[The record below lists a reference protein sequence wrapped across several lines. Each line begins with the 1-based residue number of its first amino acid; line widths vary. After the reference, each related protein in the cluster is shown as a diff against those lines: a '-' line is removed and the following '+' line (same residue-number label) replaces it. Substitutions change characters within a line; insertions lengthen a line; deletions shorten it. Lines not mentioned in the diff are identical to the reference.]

1 MSTKL
6 FAFDRR
12 LPAPFDKGGKK
23 KVKVSST
30 YGDGTEATLSST
42 VVKAVLAYCA
52 CKDGSKPGA
61 VGICGSK
68 GVAEYKSASGADAYH
83 LAVYDPSNGTVL
95 ASKYDSG
102 TEVMETYSMGKSGQD
117 GAAVLL
123 AMIPA
128 LAADQE
134 FADNLDAFMAEY
146 RDSFSDLPKA
156 TDLAAI
162 LCDNAYRR
170 VKDKSCPAHLQVNID
185 NSGNVMRVSQTHL
198 DSGNFTPDR
207 VLAGEFTILAHT
219 GATVVLEQKE
229 TVPHSD
235 FIGKYIL
242 TPARGL
248 TAHEEALVPTL
259 APWYVL
265 PEEVV
270 SICAHAQKS
279 TEKSLP
285 MRNFLLR
292 GPAGTGKTEGAKAI
306 AAGLHLPY
314 VKYTCSANTEV
325 YDFIGQVF
333 PDTDGPSTGD
343 ADLDRERQELK
354 EMGGITYENVKKIM
368 GLPDL
373 DDMDYDPEGTY
384 MLLTGHAKAGATS
397 QDCMAEV
404 MDQVTAKLQ
413 KLCTVK
419 PETVNAGQTYTYT
432 ETDFIRAL
440 KYGYVCE
447 IQEPTTIMQPGVLV
461 GLNSLLEQNG
471 TITLPTGEVIR
482 RHPDAVVVVTTNVS
496 YEGCRGMNQ
505 SVLDRMNL
513 TQDIELP
520 APEIMAQRA
529 MSVTGC
535 EDDVLVSRMVQVVN
549 DMADFC
555 RKNGISDG
563 SCGMRSLIDWIMSA
577 EITGDPHTSALC
589 TIISK
594 ATADEEDRNAII
606 TSVLE
611 PILRQN
617 GKSGLTVLRIKN
629 RREVYYSW
637 QE

>member
-61 VGICGSK
+61 VGICGGK

-577 EITGDPHTSALC
+577 EITGDPYTSALC

-611 PILRQN
+611 PIFAPKR
-617 GKSGLTVLRIKN
+617 KKAV
-629 RREVYYSW
+629 
-637 QE
+637 

>member
-292 GPAGTGKTEGAKAI
+292 GPAGTGKTEGTKAI

-577 EITGDPHTSALC
+577 EITGDPYTSALC

-611 PILRQN
+611 PIFAPKR
-617 GKSGLTVLRIKN
+617 KKAV
-629 RREVYYSW
+629 
-637 QE
+637 

>member
-1 MSTKL
+1 MSNKL
-6 FAFDRR
+6 FTFNRT
-12 LPAPFDKGGKK
+12 LPPPFDKGSK
-23 KVKVSST
+23 KVKVSSM
-30 YGDGTEATLSST
+30 YGDGTEATISST
-42 VVKAVLAYCA
+42 VAKAVLTYCE
-52 CKDGSKPGA
+52 CRDGSKPGA
-61 VGICGSK
+61 LGICGQK
-68 GVAEYKSASGADAYH
+68 GVAEYKSASGTDAYH
-83 LAVYDPSNGTVL
+83 LAVYDPSTGTVL

-102 TEVMETYSMGKSGQD
+102 TEMMETYSLGKNGQD
-117 GAAVLL
+117 GAALLL

-128 LAADQE
+128 LAKDQE
-134 FADNLDAFMAEY
+134 FSEKLTEFVDEY
-146 RDSFSDLPKA
+146 QNSFTDLTKA
-156 TDLAAI
+156 TELLAV

-170 VKDKSCPAHLQVNID
+170 VNDTSCPAHLQVNVD
-185 NSGNVMRVSQTHL
+185 SSGNVMRVAQTHL
-198 DSGNFTPDR
+198 DSGSFAPDQ
-207 VLAGEFTILAHT
+207 VLAGEFTIFAHT
-219 GATVVLEQKE
+219 GGPVILEHQE
-229 TVPHSD
+229 SIPHSD
-235 FIGKYIL
+235 FVGKYVLDPSRTL
-242 TPARGL
+242 TP
-248 TAHEEALVPTL
+248 HEQSLVPVL
-259 APWYVL
+259 EPWYVL

-270 SICAHAQKS
+270 SICRHAKQS

-292 GPAGTGKTEGAKAI
+292 GPAGTGKTEGARAI
-306 AAGLHLPY
+306 AAGLNLPY
-314 VKYTCSANTEV
+314 MKYTCSANTEV

-354 EMGGITYENVKKIM
+354 EMGGITYENVKKLM

-384 MLLTGHAKAGATS
+384 MLLTGHSKVGATS

-404 MDQVTAKLQ
+404 MEQVTNKIQ
-413 KLCTVK
+413 QLCKVSS
-419 PETVNAGQTYTYT
+419 ETASSGQTYIYT

-440 KYGYVCE
+440 KYGYVVE

-461 GLNSLLEQNG
+461 GLNDLLQQNG
-471 TITLPTGEVIR
+471 TITLPTGEVIH
-482 RHPDAVVVVTTNVS
+482 RHPDAVVVLTTNVN

-513 TQDIELP
+513 TRDIELP
-520 APEIMAQRA
+520 TPEVMAERA
-529 MSVTGC
+529 MAVTGC

-563 SCGMRSLIDWIMSA
+563 SCGMRSLIDWIMST
-577 EITGDPHTSALC
+577 EITDDPYESALY

-594 ATADEEDRNAII
+594 ATADEEDRDAII

-611 PILRQN
+611 PIFAPKR
-617 GKSGLTVLRIKN
+617 KKKTA
-629 RREVYYSW
+629 
-637 QE
+637 

>member
-235 FIGKYIL
+235 FVGKYIL

-333 PDTDGPSTGD
+333 PETDGPSTGD

-447 IQEPTTIMQPGVLV
+447 IQEPTTIMQHGVLV

-577 EITGDPHTSALC
+577 EITGDPYTSALC

-611 PILRQN
+611 PIFAPKR
-617 GKSGLTVLRIKN
+617 KKAV
-629 RREVYYSW
+629 
-637 QE
+637 

>member
-1 MSTKL
+1 MSSKL
-6 FAFDRR
+6 FVFDRP
-12 LPAPFDKGGKK
+12 LPAPFDKGGK

-30 YGDGTEATLSST
+30 YGDGTEATLSNT

-83 LAVYDPSNGTVL
+83 LAVYDSGNGTVL
-95 ASKYDSG
+95 ASKYDSD
-102 TEVMETYSMGKSGQD
+102 TEMMETYSVGKRGQD
-117 GAAVLL
+117 GAAIVL
-123 AMIPA
+123 AMVPA
-128 LAADQE
+128 LAADKE
-134 FADNLDAFMAEY
+134 FGDNLDAFMSEY
-146 RDSFSDLPKA
+146 QGSFSDLKKA
-156 TDLAAI
+156 TDLLAI
-162 LCDNAYRR
+162 LCDNVYRR
-170 VKDKSCPAHLQVNID
+170 VSDKTCPAHLPVNID
-185 NSGNVMRVSQTHL
+185 NSGNVMRVSPTHL
-198 DSGNFTPDR
+198 DSGSFAPNQ
-207 VLAGEFTILAHT
+207 VLAGEFTILAHV
-219 GATVVLEQKE
+219 GATVVLEPKE
-229 TVPHSD
+229 AVPHSD
-235 FIGKYIL
+235 FVGKYAL
-242 TPARGL
+242 NPGRGL
-248 TAHEEALVPTL
+248 TAYEGALVPTL

-279 TEKSLP
+279 TEKYLP

-397 QDCMAEV
+397 QGCMAEV
-404 MDQVTAKLQ
+404 MGQVTAKLQ

-577 EITGDPHTSALC
+577 EITGDPYTSALC

-611 PILRQN
+611 PIFAPKR
-617 GKSGLTVLRIKN
+617 KKAV
-629 RREVYYSW
+629 
-637 QE
+637 

>member
-61 VGICGSK
+61 VGICGGK

-333 PDTDGPSTGD
+333 PETDGPSTGD

-611 PILRQN
+611 PIFAPKR
-617 GKSGLTVLRIKN
+617 KKAV
-629 RREVYYSW
+629 
-637 QE
+637 

>member
-170 VKDKSCPAHLQVNID
+170 VKDKSCPAHLPVNID
-185 NSGNVMRVSQTHL
+185 NSGNVMRVSPTHL

-577 EITGDPHTSALC
+577 EITGDPYTSALC

-611 PILRQN
+611 PIFAPKR
-617 GKSGLTVLRIKN
+617 KKAV
-629 RREVYYSW
+629 
-637 QE
+637 

>member
-1 MSTKL
+1 MSSKL
-6 FAFDRR
+6 FTFNRS
-12 LPAPFDKGGKK
+12 LPAPFDKTGK
-23 KVKVSST
+23 KVKVSSI

-42 VVKAVLAYCA
+42 VVKAVLAYCNY
-52 CKDGSKPGA
+52 KDGSTPGA
-61 VGICGSK
+61 VGMCGTK

-83 LAVYDPSNGTVL
+83 LAVYDPGTGTVL

-102 TEVMETYSMGKSGQD
+102 TEMMETYSVDRSGQD
-117 GAAVLL
+117 GAAIAL

-128 LAADQE
+128 LAADGE
-134 FADNLDAFMAEY
+134 FAEKLDAFLTAY
-146 RDSFSDLPKA
+146 RDSFPDLKNA
-156 TDLAAI
+156 AELAAI

-170 VKDKSCPAHLQVNID
+170 VMDKTCPAHLPVNID
-185 NSGNVMRVSQTHL
+185 SSGNVMRVSQTHL
-198 DSGNFTPDR
+198 DSGAFTPDQ
-207 VLAGEFTILAHT
+207 VMAGEFTILAHT
-219 GATVVLEQKE
+219 GAAAVLERQE
-229 TVPHSD
+229 AIPHSD
-235 FIGKYIL
+235 FVGKYVL
-242 TPARGL
+242 DPSRVL
-248 TAHEEALVPTL
+248 TAREEMLVPVL
-259 APWYVL
+259 EPWYVL

-270 SICAHAQKS
+270 SICSHAQKS
-279 TEKSLP
+279 TGKTLP

-333 PDTDGPSTGD
+333 PDTNGPSTGD

-354 EMGGITYENVKKIM
+354 EMGGITYENVKKLM
-368 GLPDL
+368 RLPDL

-384 MLLTGHAKAGATS
+384 MLLTGHSKAGATS

-404 MDQVTAKLQ
+404 MTQITGKLRQ
-413 KLCTVK
+413 LCAVK
-419 PETVNAGQTYTYT
+419 PETAGAGQTYTYM

-440 KYGYVCE
+440 KYGYLVE

-513 TQDIELP
+513 ARDMELP

-529 MSVTGC
+529 MSITGC
-535 EDDVLVSRMVQVVN
+535 EDDYLVSRMVQVVN

-563 SCGMRSLIDWIMSA
+563 SCGMRSLIDWVMST
-577 EITGDPHTSALC
+577 EITGDPYASALC
-589 TIISK
+589 TVISK
-594 ATADEEDRNAII
+594 ATADEEDRDAII

-611 PILRQN
+611 PVFAP
-617 GKSGLTVLRIKN
+617 KKKKAV
-629 RREVYYSW
+629 
-637 QE
+637 

>member
-577 EITGDPHTSALC
+577 EITGDPYTSALC

-611 PILRQN
+611 PIFAPKR
-617 GKSGLTVLRIKN
+617 KKAV
-629 RREVYYSW
+629 
-637 QE
+637 

>member
-134 FADNLDAFMAEY
+134 FADNLDAFMAEN

-333 PDTDGPSTGD
+333 PDTNGPSTGD

-577 EITGDPHTSALC
+577 EITGAPYTSALC

-611 PILRQN
+611 PIFAPKR
-617 GKSGLTVLRIKN
+617 KKV
-629 RREVYYSW
+629 V
-637 QE
+637 

>member
-235 FIGKYIL
+235 FVGKYIL

-306 AAGLHLPY
+306 ATGLHLPY

-333 PDTDGPSTGD
+333 PETDGPSTGD

-577 EITGDPHTSALC
+577 EITGDPYTSALC

-611 PILRQN
+611 PIFAPKR
-617 GKSGLTVLRIKN
+617 KKAV
-629 RREVYYSW
+629 
-637 QE
+637 

>member
-1 MSTKL
+1 MSSKL
-6 FAFDRR
+6 FTFNRS
-12 LPAPFDKGGKK
+12 LPVPFDKVGK

-52 CKDGSKPGA
+52 CKNGSKPGA
-61 VGICGSK
+61 VGTCANK
-68 GVAEYKSASGADAYH
+68 GVAEYKSASSADAYH
-83 LAVYDPSNGTVL
+83 LAVYDSSSGTVL
-95 ASKYDSG
+95 ASKYDSN
-102 TEVMETYSMGKSGQD
+102 TDMMETYSMGKTGQD

-128 LAADQE
+128 LATDKE
-134 FADNLDAFMAEY
+134 FGDTLDAFMSEY
-146 RDSFSDLPKA
+146 QDSFSDMKKA
-156 TDLAAI
+156 TDLMAI

-170 VKDKSCPAHLQVNID
+170 VNDKTCTAHLQVNID

-198 DSGNFTPDR
+198 DSGSFRPDK

-219 GATVVLEQKE
+219 GATTVLEQKE
-229 TVPHSD
+229 AVPHSD
-235 FIGKYIL
+235 FIGKYVL
-242 TPARGL
+242 DPSRSLSAQ
-248 TAHEEALVPTL
+248 EEALVPLL

-333 PDTDGPSTGD
+333 PDTNGPSTGD
-343 ADLDRERQELK
+343 ADLDRERLELK
-354 EMGGITYENVKKIM
+354 EMGGITFENVKKLM
-368 GLPDL
+368 DLPGL

-384 MLLTGHAKAGATS
+384 KQLTGSSKAGATS

-404 MDQVTAKLQ
+404 MGRVTDKIQ
-413 KLCTVK
+413 RLCTVK
-419 PETVNAGQTYTYT
+419 PETANAGQTYTYT

-471 TITLPTGEVIR
+471 TITLPTGEIIR

-535 EDDVLVSRMVQVVN
+535 EDDFMVSKMVQVVT

-563 SCGMRSLIDWIMSA
+563 SCGMRSLIDWIMST
-577 EITGDPHTSALC
+577 EITGDPYISAMY

-594 ATADEEDRNAII
+594 ATADEEDRDAII

-611 PILRQN
+611 PIFAPKR
-617 GKSGLTVLRIKN
+617 KKAV
-629 RREVYYSW
+629 
-637 QE
+637 

>member
-23 KVKVSST
+23 KGKVSST

-235 FIGKYIL
+235 FVGKYIL

-333 PDTDGPSTGD
+333 PETDGPSTGD

-577 EITGDPHTSALC
+577 EITGDPYTSALC

-611 PILRQN
+611 PIFAPKR
-617 GKSGLTVLRIKN
+617 KKAV
-629 RREVYYSW
+629 
-637 QE
+637 

>member
-611 PILRQN
+611 PIFAPKR
-617 GKSGLTVLRIKN
+617 KKAV
-629 RREVYYSW
+629 
-637 QE
+637 

>member
-61 VGICGSK
+61 VGICGGK

-611 PILRQN
+611 PIFAPKR
-617 GKSGLTVLRIKN
+617 KKAV
-629 RREVYYSW
+629 
-637 QE
+637 

>member
-1 MSTKL
+1 MSSKL
-6 FAFDRR
+6 FTFNRS
-12 LPAPFDKGGKK
+12 LPAPFDKVGK

-30 YGDGTEATLSST
+30 YGDGTEATLNST
-42 VVKAVLAYCA
+42 VVKAVLAYCS
-52 CKDGSKPGA
+52 CKNGCSPGA
-61 VGICGSK
+61 VGTCGPK

-83 LAVYDPSNGTVL
+83 LVVYDPTNGSVL
-95 ASKYDSG
+95 ASKYDSN
-102 TEVMETYSMGKSGQD
+102 TEMMEPYSIGKTGQD
-117 GAAVLL
+117 GAAILL
-123 AMIPA
+123 AMIPS
-128 LAADQE
+128 LI
-134 FADNLDAFMAEY
+134 ADNEFNETLDAFMTEY
-146 RDSFSDLPKA
+146 GGSFSDIKKA
-156 TDLAAI
+156 TELAAI

-170 VKDKSCPAHLQVNID
+170 VNDKTCSAHLPVNID

-198 DSGNFTPDR
+198 DSGSFTPNR

-219 GATVVLEQKE
+219 GAPIVLEQQE
-229 TVPHSD
+229 AVPHKD
-235 FIGKYIL
+235 FVGKYVL
-242 TPARGL
+242 NPSRVL
-248 TAHEEALVPTL
+248 SAHEQALVPVL
-259 APWYVL
+259 EPWYVL
-265 PEEVV
+265 PTEVV

-306 AAGLHLPY
+306 AAGLNLPY
-314 VKYTCSANTEV
+314 MKYTCSANTEV

-333 PDTDGPSTGD
+333 PDTNGPSTGD

-384 MLLTGHAKAGATS
+384 LQLTGHSKAGATS

-404 MDQVTAKLQ
+404 MCQVTNKIQ
-413 KLCTVK
+413 QLCTIK
-419 PETVNAGQTYTYT
+419 PETANAGQTYTYM

-440 KYGYVCE
+440 KYGYLVE

-520 APEIMAQRA
+520 TPEIMAQRA

-535 EDDVLVSRMVQVVN
+535 EDDGLVSRMVQVVN
-549 DMADFC
+549 GMVDFC

-563 SCGMRSLIDWIMSA
+563 SCGMRSLIDWVMST
-577 EITGDPHTSALC
+577 EITGDAYTSALY

-594 ATADEEDRNAII
+594 ATADEEDRDAII

-611 PILRQN
+611 PIFAP
-617 GKSGLTVLRIKN
+617 KTKKAV
-629 RREVYYSW
+629 
-637 QE
+637 

>member
-1 MSTKL
+1 MSSKL
-6 FAFDRR
+6 FTFNRS
-12 LPAPFDKGGKK
+12 LPVPFDKVSK

-52 CKDGSKPGA
+52 CKNGSKPGA
-61 VGICGSK
+61 VGTCANK
-68 GVAEYKSASGADAYH
+68 GVAEYKSASSADAYH
-83 LAVYDPSNGTVL
+83 LAVYDSSSGTVL
-95 ASKYDSG
+95 ASKYDSN
-102 TEVMETYSMGKSGQD
+102 TDMMETYSMGKTGQD

-128 LAADQE
+128 LATDKE
-134 FADNLDAFMAEY
+134 FGDTLDAFMSEY
-146 RDSFSDLPKA
+146 QDSFSDMKKA
-156 TDLAAI
+156 TDLMAI

-170 VKDKSCPAHLQVNID
+170 VNDKACTAHLQVNID

-198 DSGNFTPDR
+198 DSGSFRPDK

-219 GATVVLEQKE
+219 GATTVLEQKE
-229 TVPHSD
+229 AVPHSD
-235 FIGKYIL
+235 FIGKYVL
-242 TPARGL
+242 DPSRSLSAQ
-248 TAHEEALVPTL
+248 EEALVPLL

-333 PDTDGPSTGD
+333 PDTNGPSTGD
-343 ADLDRERQELK
+343 ADLDRERLELK
-354 EMGGITYENVKKIM
+354 EMGGITFENVKKLM
-368 GLPDL
+368 DLPGL

-384 MLLTGHAKAGATS
+384 KQLTGSSKAGATS

-404 MDQVTAKLQ
+404 MGRVTDKIQ
-413 KLCTVK
+413 RLCTVK
-419 PETVNAGQTYTYT
+419 PETANAGQTYTYT

-471 TITLPTGEVIR
+471 TITLPTGEIIR

-535 EDDVLVSRMVQVVN
+535 EDDIMVSKMVQVVS

-563 SCGMRSLIDWIMSA
+563 SCGMRSLIDWIMST
-577 EITGDPHTSALC
+577 EITGDPHTSAMY

-594 ATADEEDRNAII
+594 ATADDEDRAAII

-611 PILRQN
+611 PIFAPKR
-617 GKSGLTVLRIKN
+617 KKAV
-629 RREVYYSW
+629 
-637 QE
+637 

>member
-1 MSTKL
+1 MSSKL
-6 FAFDRR
+6 FVFDRP
-12 LPAPFDKGGKK
+12 LPAPFDKGGK

-30 YGDGTEATLSST
+30 YGDGTEATLSNT

-83 LAVYDPSNGTVL
+83 LAVYDPGNGTVL
-95 ASKYDSG
+95 ASKYDSD
-102 TEVMETYSMGKSGQD
+102 TEMMETYSVGKRGQD
-117 GAAVLL
+117 GAAIVL
-123 AMIPA
+123 AMVPA
-128 LAADQE
+128 LAADKE
-134 FADNLDAFMAEY
+134 FGDNLDAFMSEY
-146 RDSFSDLPKA
+146 QGSFSDLKKA
-156 TDLAAI
+156 TDLLAI
-162 LCDNAYRR
+162 LCDNVYRR
-170 VKDKSCPAHLQVNID
+170 VSDKTCPAHLPVNID
-185 NSGNVMRVSQTHL
+185 NSGNVMRVSPTHL
-198 DSGNFTPDR
+198 DSGSFAPNQ
-207 VLAGEFTILAHT
+207 VLAGEFTILAHV
-219 GATVVLEQKE
+219 GATVVLEPKE
-229 TVPHSD
+229 AVPHSD
-235 FIGKYIL
+235 FVGKYAL
-242 TPARGL
+242 NPGRGL
-248 TAHEEALVPTL
+248 TAYEEALVPTL

-279 TEKSLP
+279 TEKYLP

-333 PDTDGPSTGD
+333 PDTNDPSTGD
-343 ADLDRERQELK
+343 AELDRERQELM

-611 PILRQN
+611 PIFAPKR
-617 GKSGLTVLRIKN
+617 KKAV
-629 RREVYYSW
+629 
-637 QE
+637 

>member
-333 PDTDGPSTGD
+333 PDTNGPSTGD

-611 PILRQN
+611 PIFAPKR
-617 GKSGLTVLRIKN
+617 KKAV
-629 RREVYYSW
+629 
-637 QE
+637 

>member
-235 FIGKYIL
+235 FVGKYIL

-333 PDTDGPSTGD
+333 PETDGPSTGD

-577 EITGDPHTSALC
+577 EITGDPYTSALC

-617 GKSGLTVLRIKN
+617 EKKRSN
-629 RREVYYSW
+629 RAPN
-637 QE
+637 

>member
-68 GVAEYKSASGADAYH
+68 GVAEYKSASGADASH

-577 EITGDPHTSALC
+577 EITGDPYTSALC

-611 PILRQN
+611 PIFAPKR
-617 GKSGLTVLRIKN
+617 KKAV
-629 RREVYYSW
+629 
-637 QE
+637 

>member
-235 FIGKYIL
+235 FVGKYIL

-333 PDTDGPSTGD
+333 PDTNGPSTGD

-611 PILRQN
+611 PIFAPKR
-617 GKSGLTVLRIKN
+617 KKAV
-629 RREVYYSW
+629 
-637 QE
+637 

>member
-270 SICAHAQKS
+270 SICAHAQKA

-333 PDTDGPSTGD
+333 PETDGPSTGD

-611 PILRQN
+611 PIFAPKR
-617 GKSGLTVLRIKN
+617 KKAV
-629 RREVYYSW
+629 
-637 QE
+637 

>member
-1 MSTKL
+1 MS
-6 FAFDRR
+6 
-12 LPAPFDKGGKK
+12 
-23 KVKVSST
+23 
-30 YGDGTEATLSST
+30 
-42 VVKAVLAYCA
+42 
-52 CKDGSKPGA
+52 
-61 VGICGSK
+61 
-68 GVAEYKSASGADAYH
+68 EYQG
-83 LAVYDPSNGTVL
+83 
-95 ASKYDSG
+95 
-102 TEVMETYSMGKSGQD
+102 
-117 GAAVLL
+117 
-123 AMIPA
+123 
-128 LAADQE
+128 
-134 FADNLDAFMAEY
+134 
-146 RDSFSDLPKA
+146 SFSDLKKA
-156 TDLAAI
+156 TDLLAI
-162 LCDNAYRR
+162 LCDNVYRR
-170 VKDKSCPAHLQVNID
+170 VSDKTCPAHLPVNID
-185 NSGNVMRVSQTHL
+185 NSGNVMRVSPTHL
-198 DSGNFTPDR
+198 DSGSFAPNQ
-207 VLAGEFTILAHT
+207 VLAGEFTILAHV
-219 GATVVLEQKE
+219 GATVVLEPKE
-229 TVPHSD
+229 AVPHSD
-235 FIGKYIL
+235 FVGKYAL
-242 TPARGL
+242 NPGRGL
-248 TAHEEALVPTL
+248 TAYEEALVPTL

-279 TEKSLP
+279 TEKYLP

-333 PDTDGPSTGD
+333 PDTNDPSTGD
-343 ADLDRERQELK
+343 AELDRERQELK
-354 EMGGITYENVKKIM
+354 EMGGITFENVKKLM
-368 GLPDL
+368 DLPGL

-384 MLLTGHAKAGATS
+384 KLLTGHAKAGATS

-404 MDQVTAKLQ
+404 MGRVTDKIQ

-419 PETVNAGQTYTYT
+419 PETSNAGQTYTYM

-440 KYGYVCE
+440 KYGYLVE

-535 EDDVLVSRMVQVVN
+535 EDDIMVSKMVQVVS

-563 SCGMRSLIDWIMSA
+563 SCGMRSLIDWIMST
-577 EITGDPHTSALC
+577 EITGDPHTSAMC

-594 ATADEEDRNAII
+594 ATADEEDWAAII

-611 PILRQN
+611 PIFAPKR
-617 GKSGLTVLRIKN
+617 KKAV
-629 RREVYYSW
+629 
-637 QE
+637 

>member
-1 MSTKL
+1 MSSKL
-6 FAFDRR
+6 FVFDRP
-12 LPAPFDKGGKK
+12 LPAPFDKGGK

-30 YGDGTEATLSST
+30 YGDGTEATLSNT

-61 VGICGSK
+61 VGTCSSK

-83 LAVYDPSNGTVL
+83 LAVYDPRNGTVL
-95 ASKYDSG
+95 ASKYDSN
-102 TEVMETYSMGKSGQD
+102 TEMMETYSVGKRGQD
-117 GAAVLL
+117 GAAIVL

-128 LAADQE
+128 LADDKE
-134 FADNLDAFMAEY
+134 FGDNLDAFMSEY
-146 RDSFSDLPKA
+146 QGSFSDLKKA
-156 TDLAAI
+156 TDLLAI
-162 LCDNAYRR
+162 LCDNVYRR
-170 VKDKSCPAHLQVNID
+170 VSDKTCPAHLPVNID
-185 NSGNVMRVSQTHL
+185 NSGNVMRVSPTHL
-198 DSGNFTPDR
+198 DSGSFAPNQ
-207 VLAGEFTILAHT
+207 VLAGEFTILAHV
-219 GATVVLEQKE
+219 GATVVLEPKE
-229 TVPHSD
+229 AVPHSD
-235 FIGKYIL
+235 FVGKYAL
-242 TPARGL
+242 NPGRGL
-248 TAHEEALVPTL
+248 TAYEEALVPTL
-259 APWYVL
+259 ASWYVL

-270 SICAHAQKS
+270 SICAHAQRS

-306 AAGLHLPY
+306 AAGLNLPY

-333 PDTDGPSTGD
+333 PDTNGPSTGD
-343 ADLDRERQELK
+343 ADLDRERQELM
-354 EMGGITYENVKKIM
+354 EMGGINFANVKAVM

-384 MLLTGHAKAGATS
+384 KQLTGHAKAGATS

-404 MDQVTAKLQ
+404 MGQVTDKIQ
-413 KLCTVK
+413 KLCTIK
-419 PETVNAGQTYTYT
+419 PETAIAGQTYTYM

-440 KYGYVCE
+440 KYGYLVE

-471 TITLPTGEVIR
+471 TITLPTGEVVR

-520 APEIMAQRA
+520 TPEIMAQRA

-535 EDDVLVSRMVQVVN
+535 EDDYMVSRMVQVVN

-563 SCGMRSLIDWIMSA
+563 SCGMRSLIDWIMST
-577 EITGDPHTSALC
+577 EITGDPYASAMY

-594 ATADEEDRNAII
+594 ATADEEDRDAII

-611 PILRQN
+611 PIFAPKR
-617 GKSGLTVLRIKN
+617 KKAV
-629 RREVYYSW
+629 
-637 QE
+637 

>member
-1 MSTKL
+1 MSSKL
-6 FAFDRR
+6 FTFNRS
-12 LPAPFDKGGKK
+12 LPVPFDKVSK

-52 CKDGSKPGA
+52 CKNGSKPGA
-61 VGICGSK
+61 VGTCANK
-68 GVAEYKSASGADAYH
+68 GVAEYKSASSADAYH
-83 LAVYDPSNGTVL
+83 LAVYDSSSGTVL
-95 ASKYDSG
+95 ASKYDSN
-102 TEVMETYSMGKSGQD
+102 TDMMETYSMGKTGQD

-128 LAADQE
+128 LATDKE
-134 FADNLDAFMAEY
+134 FGDTLDAFMSEY
-146 RDSFSDLPKA
+146 QDSFSDMKKA
-156 TDLAAI
+156 TDLMAI

-170 VKDKSCPAHLQVNID
+170 VNDKTCTAHLQVNID

-198 DSGNFTPDR
+198 DSGSFRPDK

-219 GATVVLEQKE
+219 GATTVLEQKE
-229 TVPHSD
+229 AVPHSD
-235 FIGKYIL
+235 FIGKYVL
-242 TPARGL
+242 DPSRSLSAQ
-248 TAHEEALVPTL
+248 EEALVPLL

-333 PDTDGPSTGD
+333 PDTNGPSTGD
-343 ADLDRERQELK
+343 ADLDRERLELK
-354 EMGGITYENVKKIM
+354 EMGGITFENVKKLM
-368 GLPDL
+368 DLPGL

-384 MLLTGHAKAGATS
+384 KQLTGSSKAGATS

-404 MDQVTAKLQ
+404 MGRVTDKIQ
-413 KLCTVK
+413 RLCTVK
-419 PETVNAGQTYTYT
+419 PETANAGQTYTYT

-471 TITLPTGEVIR
+471 TITLPTGEIIR

-535 EDDVLVSRMVQVVN
+535 EDDFMVSKMVQVVT

-563 SCGMRSLIDWIMSA
+563 SCGMRSLIDWIMST
-577 EITGDPHTSALC
+577 EITGDPYISAMY

-594 ATADEEDRNAII
+594 ATADEEDRDAII

-611 PILRQN
+611 PIFAPKR
-617 GKSGLTVLRIKN
+617 KKAV
-629 RREVYYSW
+629 
-637 QE
+637 